1 MTNAVATATDSYD
14 ERLAERGEELAPA
27 ERRVAEFLVDL
38 GPEATLLS
46 AAALAKQLG
55 TSDATVVRT
64 AKSLGYSGLAEMRRA
79 LAAPND
85 SPPLRERL
93 RRTLDQAPGDQL
105 LTSAIR
111 NHVAALE
118 TLTRN
123 VSTQAFQ
130 DAVGVLASSDRVVW
144 RGVGPSAAL
153 ANYGQLIAQRIG
165 KPSSA
170 LVHTGTSFADE
181 LLSLEPNDAIVV
193 FAYGRLQTHVHV
205 LLEHAK
211 TLDVPV
217 VLITDTLAR
226 RLADSV
232 DVTLQCGRGTPGLFA
247 SHATTLVVVE
257 ALILAIAATDQTESE
272 ASLARLNELRAS
284 LAGRR
289 IDVDTP

>member
-1 MTNAVATATDSYD
+1 
-14 ERLAERGEELAPA
+14 
-27 ERRVAEFLVDL
+27 
-38 GPEATLLS
+38 
-46 AAALAKQLG
+46 
-55 TSDATVVRT
+55 
-64 AKSLGYSGLAEMRRA
+64 
-79 LAAPND
+79 
-85 SPPLRERL
+85 L

-105 LTSAIR
+105 LTSAVR

-130 DAVGVLASSDRVVW
+130 DAVGILASSDRVVW
-144 RGVGPSAAL
+144 RGVGPSASL

-211 TLDVPV
+211 NLDVPV